1 MTFKVLWVWTWHSF
15 NYISSGY
22 MKLKRYSSLL
32 TIHKGNRKWDRFR
45 KCWEAATMLQNTQI
59 IMLSISLIQILINI
73 SMYHQQENK
82 EKNVVVIVAANNP
95 NIHLSFY
102 NPIKSKSKTSLY
114 VPYNFYHS
122 SYSHSDHQTTLPKF
136 ILDKNW
142 TISRSRT

>member
-1 MTFKVLWVWTWHSF
+1 MLKSSNNAPKDPN
-15 NYISSGY
+15 NYVVH
-22 MKLKRYSSLL
+22 L
-32 TIHKGNRKWDRFR
+32 TISHI
-45 KCWEAATMLQNTQI
+45 E
-59 IMLSISLIQILINI
+59 ILISI
-73 SMYHQQENK
+73 SMYHQEENE